1 MTLATFFYVVL
12 LVAVWVA
19 LNAWI
24 LPKFGIRT

>member
-1 MTLATFFYVVL
+1 MSTLVYVLIFVGI
-12 LVAVWVA
+12 WVA